1 VARGRVPVHPQAVLR
16 VPVHPQAAL
25 PVQVHPEAV
34 LPALLRLVAV
44 VRVGVVP
51 DKGGPARGA
60 RPEAAAV
67 SAAHVEDKRVRSS
80 T

>member
-1 VARGRVPVHPQAVLR
+1 MARGRVPVHPRAVL
-16 VPVHPQAAL
+16 PV